1 MKTCLFCQTR
11 VEDNVSHCP
20 ACGAAIPSDSAYTSP
35 ASENPPIQT
44 STPPAPHS
52 EPVPHEDPMLNDVPT
67 TEPVHAP
74 IEEPDADL
82 TPPAAEEPQMPPPE
96 PPAPEP
102 LAQTA
107 PAEPETSV
115 QKPHRFK
122 RFLAALVSYR
132 RRIFALAIAFVVGV
146 AAGGGSFLL
155 ISHAQKPPA
164 VTVASLESM
173 ADQIAEQYAALIPEE
188 DSDKYSLYIDEQE
201 TSSSY
206 DSRQSYIYT
215 FIGRQQAVSYEYAY
229 GSFVGSDYNEDG
241 IMDSITFTFPYSS
254 AVNNEE
260 SQTFYRV
267 FAALVEKL
275 TPFDPYE
282 IWTPGQAQP
291 NWELDMQTEDSPDV
305 TSPRSMRLTSDT
317 CYFSMYHNYTDSLDM
332 VVNLHLDPQ
341 VMFANVW
348 LY

>member
-122 RFLAALVSYR
+122 RFLAALAARR
-132 RRIFALAIAFVVGV
+132 RRILALAITFAVGIATGV
-146 AAGGGSFLL
+146 GSGLL
-155 ISHAQKPPA
+155 ASHLSKPPA
-164 VTVASLESM
+164 VTVDALESM
-173 ADQIAEQYAALIPEE
+173 ADQIAEQYAVLIPEE
-188 DSDKYSLYIDEQE
+188 DSKTASISIEDLKTSLSGGIGKTYSY
-201 TSSSY
+201 
-206 DSRQSYIYT
+206 R
-215 FIGRQQAVSYEYAY
+215 FILKQQAVSAEMSY
-229 GSFVGSDYNEDG
+229 GELVGIDYNQDG
-241 IMDSITFTFPYSS
+241 LMDCITYTFPHSGS
-254 AVNNEE
+254 PNDEKMQV
-260 SQTFYRV
+260 SHRV

-275 TPFDPYE
+275 TPFDPHQ
-282 IWTPGQAQP
+282 IWAPSEEEP
-291 NWELDMQTEDSPDV
+291 NWDIGKTADDSAD
-305 TSPRSMRLTSDT
+305 TNSRRTIRLTTDS
-317 CYFSMYHNYTDSLDM
+317 CYLSMYYSYSGNSDM
-332 VVNLHLDPQ
+332 VTNLYLNPQ
-341 VMFANVW
+341 AIFASGW

>member
-1 MKTCLFCQTR
+1 MKTCLFCQTP

-20 ACGAAIPSDSAYTSP
+20 ACGAAIPSDFAYSSSAPEDAP
-35 ASENPPIQT
+35 AQ
-44 STPPAPHS
+44 TPP
-52 EPVPHEDPMLNDVPT
+52 PVPNAASFDKQPAFAEEDVTKPFV
-67 TEPVHAP
+67 
-74 IEEPDADL
+74 
-82 TPPAAEEPQMPPPE
+82 TPPKVDVDNSPKEQSPEIPPVQTEES
-96 PPAPEP
+96 
-102 LAQTA
+102 T
-107 PAEPETSV
+107 

-122 RFLAALVSYR
+122 QLFAALVSYR

-146 AAGGGSFLL
+146 AAGAGSFLL
-155 ISHAQKPPA
+155 ISHVQKPPA
-164 VTVASLESM
+164 VTVTSLESM

-291 NWELDMQTEDSPDV
+291 NWDLDMQTEDSPDV

-317 CYFSMYHNYTDSLDM
+317 CYFSMYHEYTGSLDM

-341 VMFANVW
+341 VMFANAW

>member
-1 MKTCLFCQTR
+1 MKTCLFCQTP

-20 ACGAAIPSDSAYTSP
+20 ACGAAIPSDFAYSSSAPEDAP
-35 ASENPPIQT
+35 AQ
-44 STPPAPHS
+44 TPP
-52 EPVPHEDPMLNDVPT
+52 PVPNAASFDKQPAFAEEDVTKPFV
-67 TEPVHAP
+67 
-74 IEEPDADL
+74 
-82 TPPAAEEPQMPPPE
+82 TPPKVDVDDSPNEQSSEI
-96 PPAPEP
+96 PPA
-102 LAQTA
+102 QT
-107 PAEPETSV
+107 EEST

-122 RFLAALVSYR
+122 QLFAALVSYR

-146 AAGGGSFLL
+146 AAGAGSFLL

-275 TPFDPYE
+275 TPFDPHQ
-282 IWTPGQAQP
+282 IWAPSEEEP
-291 NWELDMQTEDSPDV
+291 NWDIGKTADDSAD
-305 TSPRSMRLTSDT
+305 TNSRRTIRLTTDS
-317 CYFSMYHNYTDSLDM
+317 CYLSMYYSYSGNSDM
-332 VVNLHLDPQ
+332 VTNLYLNPQ
-341 VMFANVW
+341 AIFASGW